1 MIPGGS
7 PGLWQEPKADSCA
20 ASAWPMSRLAMG
32 SNRGAAM
39 SSYTEKRRNDRFPVA
54 LNAHY
59 SAGPEE
65 GIGVLSN
72 ISYSGALIEDSS
84 VQPTVGSKVRIYVF
98 VEPTDPIAPA
108 SPYELVGRVI
118 RHSSSGFAIEYE
130 ESDSDVR
137 QLVDEAASSEN

>member
-1 MIPGGS
+1 MRRL
-7 PGLWQEPKADSCA
+7 GLADES
-20 ASAWPMSRLAMG
+20 SSDGFQWG
-32 SNRGAAM
+32 VAM
-39 SSYTEKRRNDRFPVA
+39 SSYQEKRRDARFPVA

-84 VQPTVGSKVRIYVF
+84 VQPTVGAKVRIYVF
-98 VEPTDPIAPA
+98 VESADPIAPA

-130 ESDSDVR
+130 ESDSEVH
-137 QLVDEAASSEN
+137 QLVDEAATTQN